1 MVKRF
6 FPFAALLIAGC
17 VTTTQRAHVGTPP
30 PFPSHVDVKHVVI
43 VILENKNADCA
54 KAQPFMKRLMNEG
67 AYLDQYYAIT
77 HPSQPNYIAM
87 ISGSTEGVRSD
98 KPVALGRSHIG
109 MDRSDGKVVTWK
121 TYAEDYP
128 EGRCRPDPQIDK
140 YVRKHNPFISFN
152 DVAKHGPCGN
162 IVPFT
167 HFADD
172 LRSGRLPQLSLVIP
186 NLDHDAHDTQI
197 RVADD
202 WLTEQFGELLKNK
215 SLWSETLFV
224 VTFDEDSKLWIF
236 GGDGNRVYMALW
248 GDAVMPHTVV
258 KDVSYDH
265 YDLLR
270 TIEVIFGVQPMVAGG
285 DGAAHPIGGI
295 WK

>member
-6 FPFAALLIAGC
+6 LPIAALLIAGFG
-17 VTTTQRAHVGTPP
+17 TTTQRAHVGTPP

-43 VILENKNADCA
+43 VILENKNASSA
-54 KAQPFMKRLMNEG
+54 QAQPFMKSLMNEG
-67 AYLDQYYAIT
+67 AYLDQYFAIT

-87 ISGSTEGVRSD
+87 ISGSTEGVTDDSD
-98 KPVALGRSHIG
+98 VTLKRPHIG
-109 MDRSDGKVVTWK
+109 RFVTWK

-128 EGRCRPDPQIDK
+128 EGECYTDTRLAK
-140 YVRKHNPFISFN
+140 YVRKHNPFISFV
-152 DVAKHGPCGN
+152 DVAKHEPCGN
-162 IVPFT
+162 IVPFP

-172 LRSGRLPQLSLVIP
+172 LRSGRLPQLSLIIP
-186 NLDHDAHDTQI
+186 NLDHDAHDTPI

-202 WLTEQFGELLKNK
+202 WLTAQFEGLLKEK
-215 SLWSETLFV
+215 SLWKETLFV
-224 VTFDEDSKLWIF
+224 VTFDEDAKLWIF
-236 GGDGNRVYMALW
+236 GGDGNRVYIALW